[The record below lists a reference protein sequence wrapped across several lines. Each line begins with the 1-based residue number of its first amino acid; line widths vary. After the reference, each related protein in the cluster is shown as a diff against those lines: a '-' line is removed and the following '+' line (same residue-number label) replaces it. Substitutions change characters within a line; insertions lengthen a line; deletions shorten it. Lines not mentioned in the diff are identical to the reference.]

1 MSPEMLDLV
10 AKKIVTSL
18 EGPLATSPYTTRVH
32 FVTLLLAVVASVGDD
47 DGDIDLDL
55 EPAP

>member
-1 MSPEMLDLV
+1 MLDLV

-18 EGPLATSPYTTRVH
+18 EGPMANSPYTTRVQ

-47 DGDIDLDL
+47 DGDIDLDV
-55 EPAP
+55 EIPS

>member
-1 MSPEMLDLV
+1 MLDLV

-18 EGPLATSPYTTRVH
+18 EGPLATAPYTTRVH
-32 FVTLLLAVVASVGDD
+32 FVTLLLAVVASAGDD
-47 DGDIDLDL
+47 PDIDL